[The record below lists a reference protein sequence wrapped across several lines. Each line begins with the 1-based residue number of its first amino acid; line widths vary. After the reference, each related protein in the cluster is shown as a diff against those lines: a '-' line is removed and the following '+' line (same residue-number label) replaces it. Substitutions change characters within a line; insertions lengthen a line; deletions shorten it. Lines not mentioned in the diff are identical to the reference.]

1 MMKTGAIKG
10 LSSDRLRHLKE
21 TIEIDIAEG
30 RYLGATVIVA
40 RHGEI
45 GCHEAIGTRRGNDPR
60 PVEKDSVFS
69 LFSLTKGLTNI
80 LVLRAVELGRVALTT
95 KISDIIPAFSG
106 KPRENI
112 RLEHLLTHRTGLPSV
127 FAPKPGM
134 PIDRLDVTIQAICDY
149 VHGEDEPG
157 GKVAY
162 SPMAAHALMG
172 EILQR
177 IDPKGRRFRDIVTE
191 DLLRPLGMHD
201 TAVGVRPDLKDRH
214 IVPEFPPAFPAVHP
228 SSNVPGP
235 HGAFEDPEAE
245 MPWVGMVS
253 TASDIWRFA
262 EMLRRGGELEGA
274 RIISPRTLDL
284 ATRNMTAD
292 LPNEI
297 YKSMALGRGWLPYP
311 AYIGLG
317 FSLRGEQICHHQFGT
332 LATPRAFGNHGAGST
347 LFWVDPELDM
357 SFVCLTT
364 RLLPEADNIE
374 RFQRL
379 SDIAVSA
386 AE

>member
-1 MMKTGAIKG
+1 MNTDAMTG

-21 TIEIDIAEG
+21 TIEGDIAQG
-30 RYLGATVIVA
+30 RYLGATIIVA

-45 GCHEAIGTRRGNDPR
+45 GLHEALGTRRSDDPR
-60 PVEKDSVFS
+60 SVEKDSVFS

-80 LVLRAVELGRVALTT
+80 LILRAVELGRLALTT
-95 KISDIIPAFSG
+95 KISDVIPEFSG

-112 RLEHLLTHRTGLPSV
+112 RLEHLLTHRTGLPSL
-127 FAPKPGM
+127 FTPRPGM
-134 PIDRLDVTIQAICDY
+134 PVDRLDVIVQAICEH

-162 SPMAAHALMG
+162 SPMAAHALIG
-172 EILQR
+172 EMLRR
-177 IDPKGRRFRDIVTE
+177 IDPKGRRFRDIVAE
-191 DLLRPLGMHD
+191 DLLQPLAMHS
-201 TAVGVRPDLKDRH
+201 TAVGVRPDLKNRH
-214 IVPEFPPAFPAVHP
+214 IVPELPASFPATHP
-228 SSNVPGP
+228 SSNVEGP
-235 HGAFEDPEAE
+235 HAAFEDPEAE
-245 MPWVGMVS
+245 MPWVGVVS
-253 TASDIWRFA
+253 TAHDIWRFA
-262 EMLRRGGELEGA
+262 EMLRRGGELDGA
-274 RIISPRTLDL
+274 RIISPRTVNL

-297 YKSMALGRGWLPYP
+297 YKTMALGRGWLPYP

-332 LATPRAFGNHGAGST
+332 LATPGSFGNHGAGST

-364 RLLPEADNIE
+364 KLLPEADNIE

-379 SDIAVSA
+379 SDIAISA

>member
-1 MMKTGAIKG
+1 MNIGATKE
-10 LSSDRLRHLKE
+10 LSGDRLRHLKDS
-21 TIEIDIAEG
+21 IEEDVANG
-30 RYLGATVIVA
+30 RYLGATIIVA
-40 RHGEI
+40 RYGEI
-45 GCHEAIGTRRGNDPR
+45 GLYEAIGTRRSDDPR

-80 LVLRAVELGRVALTT
+80 LALRAVELGQVALTT
-95 KISDIIPAFSG
+95 KISDVIPEFSG

-127 FAPKPGM
+127 FTPKAGM
-134 PIDRLDVTIQAICDY
+134 PIDRLDVVIQAICDH
-149 VHGEDEPG
+149 VHGEGEPG
-157 GKVAY
+157 GKVSY
-162 SPMAAHALMG
+162 SPMAAQALIG

-177 IDPKGRRFRDIVTE
+177 IDPRGRRFRDIMAE
-191 DLLRPLGMHD
+191 DLLQPLGMHS
-201 TAVGVRPDLKDRH
+201 TAVGVRPDLKNRH
-214 IVPEFPPAFPAVHP
+214 IVPEFPPAFPATHP
-228 SSNVPGP
+228 SSTVAGA

-262 EMLRRGGELEGA
+262 EMLRRGGELDGA
-274 RIISPRTLDL
+274 RIISPRMLHL

-292 LPNEI
+292 LPNEL

-317 FSLRGEQICHHQFGT
+317 FSLRGERICHHQFGT
-332 LATPRAFGNHGAGST
+332 LATPNSFGNHGAGST

-364 RLLPEADNIE
+364 RLLPEPDNIE

-379 SDIAVSA
+379 SDIAISA